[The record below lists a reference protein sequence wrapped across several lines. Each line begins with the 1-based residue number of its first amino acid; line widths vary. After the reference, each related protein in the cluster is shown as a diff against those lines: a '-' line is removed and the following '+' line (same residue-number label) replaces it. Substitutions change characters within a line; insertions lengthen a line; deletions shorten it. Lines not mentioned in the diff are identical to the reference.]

1 MNNDAFLDPKECS
14 QNKIPLKDI
23 NPDYETYESQPP
35 EIIPI
40 GSSDY
45 QENNTIQKINTQKNK
60 HIKQPTPNTF
70 HIYAGGICSPLIYS
84 VLVIFLIIL
93 CFVCPITLEHD
104 GSGFFLICL
113 GPLLIS
119 PLIDICR
126 DKCCNYY
133 NADIIMV
140 DNLLKIKRRAWCKRN
155 TKIFFLGK
163 LQK

>member
-60 HIKQPTPNTF
+60 HIN
-70 HIYAGGICSPLIYS
+70 
-84 VLVIFLIIL
+84 
-93 CFVCPITLEHD
+93 
-104 GSGFFLICL
+104 
-113 GPLLIS
+113 
-119 PLIDICR
+119 
-126 DKCCNYY
+126 
-133 NADIIMV
+133 
-140 DNLLKIKRRAWCKRN
+140 NLLQILF
-155 TKIFFLGK
+155 TFM
-163 LQK
+163 QVVYVHH